1 MSAAGGPRPTACLRL
16 RAAALL
22 FLGFFSQTPAFGKPD
37 LEPSSAQIRATELV
51 LDLMEEHHYKRM
63 SLDNT
68 LSSKILDSY
77 LVTLDPNRSYLL
89 ASDVARFEQW
99 RHRLDD
105 SLNQGDLLP
114 AFSMFHTF
122 RRRVQQRVRFAI
134 QLLDGAFD
142 FNLDEDYELDRSKQ
156 PWAENVTAL
165 DEIWRKR
172 VKNDVLILKLAG
184 KTEADIKRT
193 LRQRYEDLGRRTEQL
208 NAEDIHQFF
217 MNAYTSSV
225 EPHTSYLSP
234 RASENFLISMSLSL
248 EGIGAVLQSENEFT
262 LVRKVVP
269 GGPADQSKQLR
280 PEDRIVGVGQGLGDP
295 IVNVVGWR
303 LDDVVDLIRGPKGTI
318 VRLEVLPKTSGPEG
332 STKVI
337 TLTRRRIELEEQAA
351 KSHIFEI
358 PTEKT
363 RIGIIR
369 VPTFYV
375 DFAARSGG
383 EQGYRSTTRDVRAL
397 IETLRAQRVEGI
409 VIDLRGN
416 GGGSLAEAT
425 ALTGLF
431 IEGGPVVQVKDARGR
446 IEVNADPIP
455 GIPYTGPLAVLVD
468 RHSASASEIF
478 AAAIQ
483 DYQRGIVLG
492 ERTFGKGTVQNLIDL
507 DRRGGPPE
515 EKLGQLKVTIAQFFR
530 VNGDSTQHRGVAP
543 DITFPTA
550 LGVIEEGER
559 ALENALPWDH
569 VRPLRFIP
577 AHAPVQAFASVRG
590 RHEKRVKDDP
600 GFGALLE
607 EGQLAKEAERKTR
620 VSLLESKRSQE
631 MQESKT
637 SQHEREARIQRALGL
652 TPAVEREGA
661 ADEQPEMDPSKDVLL
676 KEAAYILGDL
686 IVKPKLKASRQPPG
700 QLRYGRSVVGVG
712 WD

>member
-1 MSAAGGPRPTACLRL
+1 
-16 RAAALL
+16 
-22 FLGFFSQTPAFGKPD
+22 
-37 LEPSSAQIRATELV
+37 
-51 LDLMEEHHYKRM
+51 
-63 SLDNT
+63 
-68 LSSKILDSY
+68 
-77 LVTLDPNRSYLL
+77 
-89 ASDVARFEQW
+89 
-99 RHRLDD
+99 
-105 SLNQGDLLP
+105 
-114 AFSMFHTF
+114 
-122 RRRVQQRVRFAI
+122 
-134 QLLDGAFD
+134 
-142 FNLDEDYELDRSKQ
+142 
-156 PWAENVTAL
+156 
-165 DEIWRKR
+165 
-172 VKNDVLILKLAG
+172 
-184 KTEADIKRT
+184 
-193 LRQRYEDLGRRTEQL
+193 
-208 NAEDIHQFF
+208 
-217 MNAYTSSV
+217 
-225 EPHTSYLSP
+225 
-234 RASENFLISMSLSL
+234 
-248 EGIGAVLQSENEFT
+248 
-262 LVRKVVP
+262 VVP

-280 PEDRIVGVGQGLGDP
+280 PEDRIVGVGQGVGDP
-295 IVNVVGWR
+295 IVNVIGWR

-332 STKVI
+332 STKLI

-351 KSHIFEI
+351 KSHLLEI
-358 PTEKT
+358 PKEKT

-383 EQGYRSTTRDVRAL
+383 ERDYRSTTRDVRGL
-397 IETLRAQRVEGI
+397 IEKLRAQRVEGI

-416 GGGSLAEAT
+416 GGGFLAEAT
-425 ALTGLF
+425 SLTGLF

-446 IEVNADPIP
+446 IDVNADPVP

-507 DRRGGPPE
+507 DRRNGPPE

-569 VRPLRFIP
+569 VRPLPFMP

-607 EGQLAKEAERKTR
+607 EVQLAKEAERKTR

-637 SQHEREARIQRALGL
+637 SQREREARIQHALGL
-652 TPAVEREGA
+652 TPAVDREGA
-661 ADEQPEMDPSKDVLL
+661 ADEEPEVDPSKDVLL

-686 IVKPKLKASRQPPG
+686 IVKPKVKASRQPG
-700 QLRYGRSVVGVG
+700 QSRYGSSVVGVG